1 MKKIFTLIAMALV
14 AAGANAQEA
23 EAFIP
28 EMKTY
33 TALEEAS
40 TTNCKVQ
47 FGDDTY
53 NAAAAKS
60 HKAYIKSVGLST
72 PNAEEG
78 KDRYVLVSGKNNPHD
93 NVPYKKPDGSTAAG
107 SSYSLDKKNVPAK
120 GCYYMVTPSKPGK
133 MLVGVVLNADKAF
146 YVVKKSTGEAL
157 ATSEVTMTNDSDEGT
172 ALDYGSDYKVT
183 DKLVGTVG
191 FDVEANETYYVF
203 CNGSKLGFFGYVFTP
218 GGSDGIS
225 TVKATQAENGAI
237 YNLAG
242 QKVAE
247 GYKGVVIQNGVKRIQ
262 K

>member
-78 KDRYVLVSGKNNPHD
+78 KDRYVFVSGKNNPHD
-93 NVPYKKPDGSTAAG
+93 NVPYEKPDGSGTAAG

-133 MLVGVVLNADKAF
+133 MLVGIVLNADKAF

-157 ATSEVTMTNDSDEGT
+157 ATSEVTLTADGDEGT
-172 ALDYGSDYKVT
+172 TVEYGSDYKVAE
-183 DKLVGTVG
+183 KLTGTAG

-247 GYKGVVIQNGVKRIQ
+247 GYKGVVIQNGRKVVK
-262 K
+262 